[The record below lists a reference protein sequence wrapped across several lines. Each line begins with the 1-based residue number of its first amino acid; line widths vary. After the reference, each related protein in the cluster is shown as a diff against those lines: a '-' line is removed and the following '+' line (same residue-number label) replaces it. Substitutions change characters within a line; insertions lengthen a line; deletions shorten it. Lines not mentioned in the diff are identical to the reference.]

1 MMLGNADSKHLRRV
15 RGWAEEIGDQERR
28 GNHSLLTV
36 DTGGIRT
43 MDIEGIPAM
52 DTEGIRTMDLKGIQT
67 VDTEGIQTVGPGL
80 GESVGTRRSVVGGT
94 TTRVGV

>member
-52 DTEGIRTMDLKGIQT
+52 DTEGI
-67 VDTEGIQTVGPGL
+67 QTVGPGL

-94 TTRVGV
+94 TTRVGI

>member
-36 DTGGIRT
+36 DMGGIRT
-43 MDIEGIPAM
+43 MDIEGI
-52 DTEGIRTMDLKGIQT
+52 RTVDIEGIQT